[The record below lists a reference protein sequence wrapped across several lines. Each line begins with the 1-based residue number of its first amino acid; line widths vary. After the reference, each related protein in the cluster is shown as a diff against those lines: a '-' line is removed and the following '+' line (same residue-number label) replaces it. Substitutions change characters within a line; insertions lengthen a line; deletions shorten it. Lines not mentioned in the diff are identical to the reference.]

1 MSRAR
6 LPVPPLRRT
15 ASIFKANFKVK
26 ETLETVEG
34 ACMNLG
40 IIGLAASGKTTLFNV
55 LTGANLE
62 TGTLSAAGRLELRTA
77 AVDVPDERLDALIPL
92 FKPKKITYTKITYAD
107 IGGLSI
113 GAGRE
118 GLPGPLVTELEKMDG
133 LLVVVRAF
141 EDPNVPHPSDVVD
154 VTADATALAAEFVL
168 HDMVSV
174 DRRLARLAEE
184 RGKGGRDRAI
194 IDREIE
200 LFERV
205 SETLNQQVP
214 LRHAGLRSEERQM
227 LVGFGLLSLI
237 PQLIVVNIGEDQPA
251 LTPEL
256 DGVRDPVLVLQ
267 GRLEMEI
274 AQLLPEEQAS
284 FLKEYGLKQPGRLRV
299 IQASY
304 QLLGLIS
311 FFTGNDDELRAWTL
325 PQGGTCLQAA
335 DTIHSDLARGFIRAE
350 VIRWDE
356 LAALEGLSQARAAG
370 KLRVEGK
377 QGPVLDGD
385 LVYIR
390 FNL

>member
-141 EDPNVPHPSDVVD
+141 EDPNVPHPSEVVD
-154 VTADATALAAEFVL
+154 VSADATALAAEFVL

-237 PQLIVVNIGEDQPA
+237 PQLIVVNIGEDQPV

-256 DGVRDPVLVLQ
+256 DGVMDPVIVLQ
-267 GRLEMEI
+267 ARLEMEI